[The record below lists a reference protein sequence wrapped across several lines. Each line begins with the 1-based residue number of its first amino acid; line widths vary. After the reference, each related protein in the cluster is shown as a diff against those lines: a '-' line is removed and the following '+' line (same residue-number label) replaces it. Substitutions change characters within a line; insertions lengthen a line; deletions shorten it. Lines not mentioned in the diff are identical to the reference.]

1 MVLFPRGS
9 DLRSSGWS
17 GTESAVPEFD
27 SEFALGYRAGVSQSL
42 DSLRRLLA
50 LLERDLLDWD
60 RDVLFKVR
68 IQTLRQ
74 AIDEL
79 ERLL

>member
-1 MVLFPRGS
+1 M
-9 DLRSSGWS
+9 RSSGWS
-17 GTESAVPEFD
+17 GSERALPEFD
-27 SEFALGYRAGVSQSL
+27 SEFALGYRAGISQSI
-42 DSLRRLLA
+42 DSLRRVLA
-50 LLERDLLDWD
+50 LLEGDLLDWD
-60 RDVLFKVR
+60 RDVLYRIR